1 MTTNRVLQLTTY
13 GGSDALNLTQ
23 TPIPRRADGQV
34 LVWVHAAGVNG
45 LDWKLREGFLR
56 DAMPLLLPAV
66 LGLEL
71 AGDVMEAG
79 PGSAF
84 RVGDR
89 VLGPLSGI
97 GAYADVVAA
106 DEVNLARTPTA
117 LSDVEAAALPVVA
130 LTAAQVLEAAGP
142 LQSGTRVL
150 IHGAAGGVGGFAV
163 QLAKQAGAEVWATA
177 SARSRD
183 HVLSLGADRVIDR
196 EAQRFEGE
204 VADVDLVVDLVG
216 GDAVERSWGVLKEG
230 GALVST
236 VRPDVAALAPAG
248 KHGLWFMM
256 QPDAAR
262 LQEIA
267 DAVAAGTLRST
278 VAEVVGLKDLPAAIE
293 RNRTGHAPGKIVA
306 DLTLA

>member
-1 MTTNRVLQLTTY
+1 MTTNRVLRLNIY
-13 GGSDALNLTQ
+13 GGPDALELAQ
-23 TPIPRRADGQV
+23 APIPQREPGQV
-34 LVWVHAAGVNG
+34 LVRVRAAGVNG

-56 DAMPLLLPAV
+56 DAMPLPLPAV
-66 LGLEL
+66 LGLEF
-71 AGDVMEAG
+71 AGEVMEAG
-79 PGSAF
+79 PNSAF

-97 GAYADVVAA
+97 GAYADVVAV
-106 DEVNLARTPTA
+106 DEANFARTPEA

-150 IHGAAGGVGGFAV
+150 IHGAAGGVGGFVV
-163 QLAKQAGAEVWATA
+163 QLAKAAGAEVWATA

-183 HVLSLGADRVIDR
+183 HVLGLGADQVIDR
-196 EAQRFEGE
+196 EAQRFEDE
-204 VADVDLVVDLVG
+204 VADVDLVLDLVG
-216 GDAVERSWGVLKEG
+216 GDAVERSWRVLKERG
-230 GALVST
+230 VLVST
-236 VRPDVAALAPAG
+236 VRPDVIALAPAG
-248 KHGLWFMM
+248 KRGLWFMM
-256 QPDAAR
+256 RPDAAR

-278 VAEVVGLKDLPAAIE
+278 VAEVVGLKDLSAAIE

>member
-1 MTTNRVLQLTTY
+1 MLVRVQ
-13 GGSDALNLTQ
+13 
-23 TPIPRRADGQV
+23 
-34 LVWVHAAGVNG
+34 AAGVNG

-56 DAMPLLLPAV
+56 DAVPFPLPAV
-66 LGLEL
+66 LGLEI
-71 AGDVMEAG
+71 AGEVVEAG
-79 PGSAF
+79 PNSAF

-106 DEVNLARTPTA
+106 DEANLARTPAA

-163 QLAKQAGAEVWATA
+163 QLAKAAGAEVWATA

-183 HVLSLGADRVIDR
+183 HVLGLGADRVIDR
-196 EAQRFEGE
+196 EAQRFENVIAE
-204 VADVDLVVDLVG
+204 VDFVLDLVG
-216 GDAVERSWGVLKEG
+216 GDAVERSWGVLKDG
-230 GALVST
+230 GVLVST
-236 VRPDVAALAPAG
+236 VRPDVVVQAPAG
-248 KHGLWFMM
+248 KRGLWFMM
-256 QPDAAR
+256 QPDSGR

-267 DAVAAGTLRST
+267 DAVAAGSLRST
-278 VAEVVGLKDLPAAIE
+278 LAEVVALKDLPVAIE
-293 RNRTGHAPGKIVA
+293 RNWTGHAPGKIVA

>member
-1 MTTNRVLQLTTY
+1 MTTNRVLRLNIY
-13 GGSDALNLTQ
+13 GGPDALELAQ
-23 TPIPRRADGQV
+23 APIPQREPGQV
-34 LVWVHAAGVNG
+34 LVRVRAAGVNG

-56 DAMPLLLPAV
+56 DAMPLPLPAV
-66 LGLEL
+66 LGLEF
-71 AGDVMEAG
+71 AGEVMEAG
-79 PGSAF
+79 PNSAF

-97 GAYADVVAA
+97 GAYADVVAV
-106 DEVNLARTPTA
+106 DEANFARTPEA

-150 IHGAAGGVGGFAV
+150 VHGAAGGVGGFVV
-163 QLAKQAGAEVWATA
+163 QLAKAAGAEVWATA

-183 HVLSLGADRVIDR
+183 HVLGLGADQVIDR
-196 EAQRFEGE
+196 EAQRFEDE
-204 VADVDLVVDLVG
+204 VADVDLVLDLVG
-216 GDAVERSWGVLKEG
+216 GDAVERSWRVLKERG
-230 GALVST
+230 VLVST
-236 VRPDVAALAPAG
+236 VRPDVIALAPAG
-248 KHGLWFMM
+248 KRGLWFMM
-256 QPDAAR
+256 RPDAAR

-278 VAEVVGLKDLPAAIE
+278 VAEVVGLKDLSAAIE